1 MEYYGNLDV
10 SAYSQMAY
18 LSHHGILGQKW
29 GKKLGPPY
37 PLGSGSHSSSE
48 TKAAKSAGITVGGS
62 SGTYSGKKT
71 KPSLIETIK
80 QNSAKKK
87 AEEEKKKAEE
97 EKKKAEEEAAKTTRR
112 SNALK
117 RLRGEGKG
125 FDGDDDENFL
135 DDLADRYDKK
145 DRNENI
151 DKMISSMKDLGYS
164 DKDSERELN
173 KRYSKEELSEY
184 ESYKAE
190 KQASSKSD
198 RPSQNTQQWNPREQA
213 KKDAIASANPSN
225 IQKYV
230 SDMSSDELRD
240 ALNRVNNYNQ
250 IKANIPKQKTAL
262 DKVEDAVNTI
272 NRVTTTASK
281 AVDSY
286 NFIAQFSNAVL
297 DTKIPTLNI
306 KGNNGNKGE
315 GNKGQAGAQNKQKQ
329 NKTASDTIHKAFTDA
344 GVDKMVN
351 EEAFEKAV
359 NDAADAWVN
368 SDKDKKK

>member
-1 MEYYGNLDV
+1 MEYYGSLDV

-48 TKAAKSAGITVGGS
+48 TKAAKSAGIAVGGS

-97 EKKKAEEEAAKTTRR
+97 EAAKATRR

-125 FDGDDDENFL
+125 FDGDDDEKFL

-184 ESYKAE
+184 ENYKAE
-190 KQASSKSD
+190 KQTKSD
-198 RPSQNTQQWNPREQA
+198 QPSQNDQRWNPREQA

-250 IKANIPKQKTAL
+250 IKEKIPKQKTAL
-262 DKVEDAVNTI
+262 DKVEDAVNTVD
-272 NRVTTTASK
+272 RVVTIASK
-281 AVDSY
+281 GVNSY

-297 DTKIPTLNI
+297 DTNIPTINS
-306 KGNNGNKGE
+306 KPKVNADGNNKNQG
-315 GNKGQAGAQNKQKQ
+315 NKQK
-329 NKTASDTIHKAFTDA
+329 KKMASDTIHKAFTDA

-368 SDKDKKK
+368 GDKDKKK

>member
-1 MEYYGNLDV
+1 MEYYGSLDV

-97 EKKKAEEEAAKTTRR
+97 EAAKATRR

-125 FDGDDDENFL
+125 FDGDDDEKFL

-164 DKDSERELN
+164 DKDSERELS

-190 KQASSKSD
+190 KEVSSNSNK
-198 RPSQNTQQWNPREQA
+198 PSQNAQQWNPREQA

-262 DKVEDAVNTI
+262 DKVEDAVNTV
-272 NRVTTTASK
+272 NRVTTIASK
-281 AVDSY
+281 GVDSY
-286 NFIAQFSNAVL
+286 NFIARFSNAVL
-297 DTKIPTLNI
+297 DTKIPTVNI
-306 KGNNGNKGE
+306 KGTGENKGGDNKNQGNK
-315 GNKGQAGAQNKQKQ
+315 QDKQQK
-329 NKTASDTIHKAFTDA
+329 KKMASDTIHKAFTDA

-368 SDKDKKK
+368 GDKDKKK

>member
-1 MEYYGNLDV
+1 MEYHGNLDV

-29 GKKLGPPY
+29 GKRLGPPY

-48 TKAAKSAGITVGGS
+48 TKAAKSAGVTVGGS
-62 SGTYSGKKT
+62 SGMYSVSGKKT
-71 KPSLIETIK
+71 KPSLIESIK

-97 EKKKAEEEAAKTTRR
+97 EATKATRR

-125 FDGDDDENFL
+125 FEGDDDEKFL

-164 DKDSERELN
+164 DKDSERELS
-173 KRYSKEELSEY
+173 KRYSEKELGEY
-184 ESYKAE
+184 ENYKAE
-190 KQASSKSD
+190 KRASSNSD
-198 RPSQNTQQWNPREQA
+198 QPSQNAQKWNPREQA
-213 KKDAIASANPSN
+213 KKDAIASADPSN

-230 SDMSSDELRD
+230 SVMSSDELKD

-250 IKANIPKQKTAL
+250 IKEKIPKQKTAL
-262 DKVEDAVNTI
+262 DKVEDVVNKV
-272 NRVTTTASK
+272 NRVTTIASK
-281 AVDSY
+281 GVDSY

-297 DTKIPTLNI
+297 DTKIPTINI
-306 KGNNGNKGE
+306 KTNNGHKGGDNKNQG
-315 GNKGQAGAQNKQKQ
+315 GKQ
-329 NKTASDTIHKAFTDA
+329 NNQQKKKMASDTIHKAFTDA
-344 GVDKMVN
+344 GVDKMVD

-368 SDKDKKK
+368 GDKDKKK